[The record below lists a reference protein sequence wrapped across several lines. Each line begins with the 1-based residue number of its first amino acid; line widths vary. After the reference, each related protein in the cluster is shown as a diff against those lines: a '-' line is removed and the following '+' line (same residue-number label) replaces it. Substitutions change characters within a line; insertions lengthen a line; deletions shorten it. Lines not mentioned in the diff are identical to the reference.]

1 MTERLVARALGKE
14 TLPFRSDGIPRE
26 WRPGLS
32 TPGRRRRSRPGT
44 EAFSG
49 RVPGLRRTLVGCA
62 GVLGQLDEKGPGWNE
77 QVPERGRRERWNCRY
92 LVSEQIPRPGTLQG
106 SERDRRYPDPT

>member
-77 QVPERGRRERWNCRY
+77 QVSERWAAREVE
-92 LVSEQIPRPGTLQG
+92 L
-106 SERDRRYPDPT
+106 